1 MTTETGDS
9 SALDTAEK
17 SFLCLT
23 ETPPGLSLDGQ
34 AVHGALPQRRVG
46 LRELRVWLSQ
56 PALPVQARDAVWSAV
71 LSGRDEPAWLIGVA
85 GLAVA
90 PLRHIA
96 AVLTTPTVERADAE
110 GEVLT
115 GFVAQARRTSLP
127 TREGT
132 LLWAG
137 LRAGLALA
145 AQDAAQL
152 AFGPCLPV
160 VEAIPPAPWSPGPRR
175 ILALALRAGLLTDT
189 EHQLIVE
196 TRLEGQSLAGVD
208 PDTAEELAVW
218 RAKAESRLAQAI
230 IEGRFAPKG
239 LVR

>member
-23 ETPPGLSLDGQ
+23 ETPPGLSLDGR
-34 AVHGALPQRRVG
+34 AVHAALPQRQVG
-46 LRELRVWLSQ
+46 LRELRVLLSQ
-56 PALPVQARDAVWSAV
+56 PALPVRARDAVWNAV
-71 LSGRDEPAWLIGVA
+71 LSERDEPAWLIGAA

-96 AVLTTPTVERADAE
+96 AVLTTPAVERADTE

-127 TREGT
+127 TREAP

-152 AFGPCLPV
+152 GFGVWLPV
-160 VEAIPPAPWSPGPRR
+160 VAAIPPSPWWPGPRR
-175 ILALALRAGLLTDT
+175 VLDQAQRAGLVT
-189 EHQLIVE
+189 EVEQRLLVE
-196 TRLEGQSLAGVD
+196 TRLEGRSLAGVD
-208 PDTAEELAVW
+208 PDAAEELAVW

-239 LVR
+239 LLR